1 VPLLVVDER
10 LLVLARV
17 VVQPEHLLRE
27 LLARLGAAVS
37 QASSRLLG
45 RVRVL
50 PVRGAAR
57 ARVAVGLAW
66 PSHRVG
72 DDVEGVVELVVV
84 SGREARVVGVAGVG
98 DGRQL
103 EAGGGEAAVAV
114 AAVERAVLLL
124 HEGLV
129 PQAAGAGGA
138 VEAVRVVLRAHD
150 GRGQRAG
157 LDLLTAVAAQTR
169 HCGAPGAV

>member
-1 VPLLVVDER
+1 MPLLVVDER
-10 LLVLARV
+10 LLVLGRV
-17 VVQPEHLLRE
+17 VVQSEHLLHE
-27 LLARLGAAVS
+27 LLARLGATVS

-45 RVRVL
+45 CVRVF

-57 ARVAVGLAW
+57 AAVAVLL

-114 AAVERAVLLL
+114 GAVERAVLLL
-124 HEGLV
+124 DEGLV

-150 GRGQRAG
+150 GRRQRAG
-157 LDLLTAVAAQTR
+157 LDLLTTVAAQTR
-169 HCGAPGAV
+169 HCGAPVAV